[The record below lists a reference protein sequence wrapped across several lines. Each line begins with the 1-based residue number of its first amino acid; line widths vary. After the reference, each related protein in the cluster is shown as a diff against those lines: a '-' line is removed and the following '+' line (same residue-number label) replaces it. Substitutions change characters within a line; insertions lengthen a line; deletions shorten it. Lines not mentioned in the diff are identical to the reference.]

1 MDPAAVG
8 FRSILRITA
17 AHCVCCYCIVARIA
31 TFPAPLPFPSAFW
44 KERER
49 GPTDELIV
57 GIAGRY
63 SLILWSVVP
72 FPTPQSL
79 GADSFL
85 GAWED

>member
-1 MDPAAVG
+1 MDRAAVG

-31 TFPAPLPFPSAFW
+31 TFPTPPPFLLLS
-44 KERER
+44 EER

-72 FPTPQSL
+72 FPTPLSL